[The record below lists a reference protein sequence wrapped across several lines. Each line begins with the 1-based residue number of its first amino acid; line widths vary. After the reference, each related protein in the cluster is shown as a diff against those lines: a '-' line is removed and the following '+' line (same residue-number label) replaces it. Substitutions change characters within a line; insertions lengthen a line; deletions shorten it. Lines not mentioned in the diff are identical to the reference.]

1 MTADRECLGAI
12 AATVSSWNRRL
23 RRRYR
28 SVQSSSASRQ
38 LVNFK
43 QTYPR
48 SETDARK
55 NSGVISGRDRYDDG
69 RFQVVR
75 RGLASRLNGR
85 LLGVFPII
93 VRIDD
98 IAVAI
103 VQAKVWVCQHSGE
116 IEWRL
121 GKGGSEPTEHD

>member
-1 MTADRECLGAI
+1 MKPPTTMSLSGVR
-12 AATVSSWNRRL
+12 SSP
-23 RRRYR
+23 
-28 SVQSSSASRQ
+28 ASRQ

-48 SETDARK
+48 SETDSRK

-75 RGLASRLNGR
+75 RRLASRLNGR

-93 VRIDD
+93 VSIES

-103 VQAKVWVCQHSGE
+103 VQAKVRVCQHSGD